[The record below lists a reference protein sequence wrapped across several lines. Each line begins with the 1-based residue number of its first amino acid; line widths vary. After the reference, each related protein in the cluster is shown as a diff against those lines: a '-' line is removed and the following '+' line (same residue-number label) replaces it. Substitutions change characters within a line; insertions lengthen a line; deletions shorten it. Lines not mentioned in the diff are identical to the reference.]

1 MMSRLCALFLV
12 AFLVFLCGCATPEV
26 RPGVSPEELGTL
38 QDQVREFMENPG
50 YTIDVNNITVY
61 EGVLQI
67 TNHNTSF
74 LINPVDYSVLR
85 AEFSGQDAV
94 HSIANTS
101 LHTRA
106 VDGIQTFFQ
115 NDSFDPVITKAVFDD
130 DRYEI
135 EGPGMFFR
143 VNATTGTVV
152 SFRLIG
158 DDSVQA
164 LNGSEQYAG
173 AREAL
178 NSTL

>member
-1 MMSRLCALFLV
+1 MMSRLCTLP
-12 AFLVFLCGCATPEV
+12 C
-26 RPGVSPEELGTL
+26 RIPGVSLRLCDTGGQAGRFTEELGTL

-50 YTIDVNNITVY
+50 YTIDVNNITGY

-74 LINPVDYSVLR
+74 LINPVDYSALR
-85 AEFSGQDAV
+85 AEFSGQDAAYL
-94 HSIANTS
+94 IANTS

-135 EGPGMFFR
+135 EGPVCSSG
-143 VNATTGTVV
+143 
-152 SFRLIG
+152 
-158 DDSVQA
+158 
-164 LNGSEQYAG
+164 
-173 AREAL
+173 
-178 NSTL
+178 